1 MSSWRLNPYEAKAR
15 LSERQGQA
23 ETRRQRPTEA
33 QAGSQGQGRRVGTR
47 PGMETWP
54 EGRVG
59 GWHCWL
65 LWLSCRGSGS
75 GGKEVGGAHPVHS
88 VPHD

>member
-59 GWHCWL
+59 GRWKGGGRGP
-65 LWLSCRGSGS
+65 SCPLCPPRLKGTAST
-75 GGKEVGGAHPVHS
+75 S
-88 VPHD
+88 VSVAYKS